1 MCDASLVKLCFPV
14 PPTPTSKALPR
25 GCLTIRAILYE
36 VKGMIHTCTCTVL
49 FVLLYVFLTL
59 RHVQWHPGRKLT
71 SFLLMS

>member
-36 VKGMIHTCTCTVL
+36 VKGMIRTCTCA
-49 FVLLYVFLTL
+49 
-59 RHVQWHPGRKLT
+59 
-71 SFLLMS
+71 